1 MDNKIVAV
9 IIIVLLIIVGAAYV
23 LGTQNSNTPALTVN
37 NSTNITNEIDK
48 AVHDSTKHKNDTK
61 QNTTPSN
68 LKISAAQAQ
77 QIAIGA
83 AQELGGEND
92 TAGTPTLFKWTA
104 NTRHTWVWDVP
115 LFDATTKKSAGSMDV
130 DAMTGEVVMNE

>member
-9 IIIVLLIIVGAAYV
+9 IIVLLLIVVGAAYV
-23 LGTQNSNTPALTVN
+23 LGTQNSNIPAIAV
-37 NSTNITNEIDK
+37 NSTNTTKDINSTI
-48 AVHDSTKHKNDTK
+48 HDSNKHKNDTK
-61 QNTTPSN
+61 QNTTPTD

-104 NTRHTWVWDVP
+104 NKRHTWVWDVP
-115 LFDATTKKSAGSMDV
+115 LFDAKTKKSAGSMDV
-130 DAMTGEVVMNE
+130 DAYTGEVIMNE